1 MVKSTQGMLKRQVI
15 INENP
20 SQTLIESNACSAPML
35 EVHQGK
41 LTENP
46 KIMILC
52 STLFHKFEGLI
63 GGFKVVLTSPNCGD
77 QQ

>member
-1 MVKSTQGMLKRQVI
+1 MKNKVVKST

-35 EVHQGK
+35 EVHQGT

-63 GGFKVVLTSPNCGD
+63 GGSNVVLTSTKCPV
-77 QQ
+77 Q